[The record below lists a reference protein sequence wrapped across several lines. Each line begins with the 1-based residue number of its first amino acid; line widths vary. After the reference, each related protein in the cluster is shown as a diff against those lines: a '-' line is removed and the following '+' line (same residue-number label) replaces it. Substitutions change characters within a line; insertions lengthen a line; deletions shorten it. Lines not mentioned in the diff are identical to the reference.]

1 MRTRHPRLH
10 LYRRAKNRL
19 PRHRRRRVI
28 HRQLHHRHRRRAIH
42 PRLHHRHRRRAIHR
56 RLHHRHRRRAIHPRL
71 HHRHHRR
78 AIHRHRRG
86 MLRCSNHAV
95 ADHPYRTNLPAIL
108 LLRRLNNPSRRR
120 MRRLHPMRRLRS
132 NPLGQVDSLLKRLL
146 PNVKRKRE
154 KSSACRSSLFSFFLL
169 QVC

>member
-28 HRQLHHRHRRRAIH
+28 HRQLHHRHRRRAM
-42 PRLHHRHRRRAIHR
+42 HR

-71 HHRHHRR
+71 HHRHRRRAIHPRLHHRHRRR

-108 LLRRLNNPSRRR
+108 LLQRLNNPSRRR

-132 NPLGQVDSLLKRLL
+132 NLLGQVDSLLKRLL